1 MSINLLKYFRDTSE
15 KLLINNKNDSINMQ
29 NVVIASVIT
38 AVVAS
43 ILKTIDFKEL
53 VVNTIKLLKKLVEF
67 AIRSDDKVV
76 SREEEIIESY
86 NDKY

>member
-67 AIRSDDKVV
+67 AIRSDDKRV